1 MVPLSNL
8 YIYHY
13 YDSRHSRAR
22 RLSENLFGIMADR
35 WRVFLTPIQLSPTF
49 VEDLTLAALTLHN
62 FLRSNKV
69 SKQIYLPK
77 GLADEEDVS
86 TGEVVP
92 GSWRASELQM
102 NPLPVPNSGHNA
114 SRLAKGVRDKFK
126 EYFCNEGSVPWQWDR
141 C

>member
-1 MVPLSNL
+1 M
-8 YIYHY
+8 
-13 YDSRHSRAR
+13 
-22 RLSENLFGIMADR
+22 
-35 WRVFLTPIQLSPTF
+35 
-49 VEDLTLAALTLHN
+49 EDLTLAALTLHN

-69 SKQIYLPK
+69 SKQIHSPK
-77 GLADEEDVS
+77 GLADEEDIS

-102 NPLPVPNSGHNA
+102 NPLPVPNSGQNA
-114 SRLAKGVRDKFK
+114 SRLPKGVRDIFK